1 MNRACITFAVVTTL
15 LTMSPLVA
23 AADKAVAAAPVAAI
37 AAVEKGLAA
46 IYADTP
52 AGHKTA
58 SGERYDPTRLTAAHR
73 SLPFGTELMV
83 SNAKS
88 HKSVFVRVNDRAATA
103 ADGRIL
109 KLSPA
114 AARALGMRGA
124 GSAEVSIEV
133 VSPPAKTRKG

>member
-1 MNRACITFAVVTTL
+1 MIRACLSLAVAS
-15 LTMSPLVA
+15 TMLVMAPSVA
-23 AADKAVAAAPVAAI
+23 AADKAVAAAQAA
-37 AAVEKGLAA
+37 ATAVEKGMAA

-58 SGERYDPTRLTAAHR
+58 SGERYDPTRFTAAHR

-88 HKSVFVRVNDRAATA
+88 HKSVFVRVNDRAAA

-124 GSAEVSIEV
+124 GSAEVSVEV

>member
-1 MNRACITFAVVTTL
+1 MMRACLSFTVAS
-15 LTMSPLVA
+15 TMLAMVSPVA

-88 HKSVFVRVNDRAATA
+88 HKSVFVRVNDRAATT